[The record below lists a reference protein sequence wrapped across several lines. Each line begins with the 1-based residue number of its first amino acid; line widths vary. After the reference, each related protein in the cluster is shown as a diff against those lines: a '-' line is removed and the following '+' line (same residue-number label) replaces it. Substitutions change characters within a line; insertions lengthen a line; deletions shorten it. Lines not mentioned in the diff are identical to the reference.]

1 MSKKTSETD
10 CPKKDHLKDIRR
22 TRVSESPSRPTA
34 NGDENGSII
43 GGRSGVPFPSNQSV
57 AQSAKKGGRI
67 MWELNMDVTFP
78 PRTDCKKG
86 DFYDMSECSKM
97 LDALGIFC

>member
-1 MSKKTSETD
+1 M
-10 CPKKDHLKDIRR
+10 KDIRR

-86 DFYDMSECSKM
+86 DFYDMSECTEVSFILRKTYRVFESNR
-97 LDALGIFC
+97 D